1 MRYIARHYVRVGQ
14 ARYTPGEM
22 LNLEDRETALSM
34 IRRGALEETVENG
47 EETAAEEAP
56 EEAEETEED
65 ETQERQTN
73 GREADPN
80 RRDDHGQQKLRH
92 APDRTGKGRAR
103 DRTHPQE
110 RRQSG

>member
-14 ARYTPGEM
+14 ERYTPGEM
-22 LNLEDRETALSM
+22 LSLEDRETALSM
-34 IRRGALEETVENG
+34 IRRGALEETVEDG

-73 GREADPN
+73 VTPDLDVSAAIRETTPPKE
-80 RRDDHGQQKLRH
+80 G
-92 APDRTGKGRAR
+92 GKAKW
-103 DRTHPQE
+103 T
-110 RRQSG
+110 

>member
-34 IRRGALEETVENG
+34 IRRGALETVEDG

-56 EEAEETEED
+56 EEAEETAAVEAPEEAEETEED
-65 ETQERQTN
+65 
-73 GREADPN
+73 
-80 RRDDHGQQKLRH
+80 
-92 APDRTGKGRAR
+92 
-103 DRTHPQE
+103 
-110 RRQSG
+110 

>member
-1 MRYIARHYVRVGQ
+1 MRYITRHYVRVGQ

-34 IRRGALEETVENG
+34 IRRGALEMVEDG

-73 GREADPN
+73 VT
-80 RRDDHGQQKLRH
+80 
-92 APDRTGKGRAR
+92 PDIDVSTAIVKRPAKGRR
-103 DRTHPQE
+103 K
-110 RRQSG
+110 S

>member
-34 IRRGALEETVENG
+34 IRRGALETV

-65 ETQERQTN
+65 EMQERQTN
-73 GREADPN
+73 VT
-80 RRDDHGQQKLRH
+80 
-92 APDRTGKGRAR
+92 PDIDVSAAIVKRPAKGRR
-103 DRTHPQE
+103 K
-110 RRQSG
+110 S

>member
-34 IRRGALEETVENG
+34 IRRGALEETVEDG

-73 GREADPN
+73 VT
-80 RRDDHGQQKLRH
+80 
-92 APDRTGKGRAR
+92 PDIDVSAAIVKRPAKGRR
-103 DRTHPQE
+103 K
-110 RRQSG
+110 S

>member
-22 LNLEDRETALSM
+22 LNLEDRETALSR
-34 IRRGALEETVENG
+34 IRRGALETVEDG

-73 GREADPN
+73 VT
-80 RRDDHGQQKLRH
+80 
-92 APDRTGKGRAR
+92 PDIDVSAAIVKRPAKGRR
-103 DRTHPQE
+103 K
-110 RRQSG
+110 S

>member
-22 LNLEDRETALSM
+22 LNLEDS
-34 IRRGALEETVENG
+34 
-47 EETAAEEAP
+47 AAEEAP

-73 GREADPN
+73 VT
-80 RRDDHGQQKLRH
+80 
-92 APDRTGKGRAR
+92 PDIDVSAAIVKRPAKGRR
-103 DRTHPQE
+103 K
-110 RRQSG
+110 S